1 MEITKIQLSGIFTNI
16 TVTYNCG
23 TDESFLYHRIVEE
36 EFDKVK
42 DGDNVMDLLYRLY
55 LSIPK
60 IKDIQIRKENG
71 GIIID
76 QASFFKVLVN
86 LSGGLDSTV
95 LLHYLINK
103 GAEVHA
109 ISFNY
114 GSKHNKIEI
123 EHAEK
128 ICDKLSV
135 SHQIIPLD
143 FINKCFK
150 SDLLQTGG
158 EIPEGHYAADNM
170 KSTVVPFRNG
180 IFYSISAGLA
190 ESYNCNFVALASH
203 AGDHTIY
210 PDCRGAF
217 TQSMYNS
224 IKLGTEK
231 GIQLIAP
238 FNRISKTDIVKIG
251 KELNVDFS
259 LTYSCYKGKEKHC
272 GKCGTCFERKEAFQ
286 QSNVLDPTIY
296 EE

>member
-1 MEITKIQLSGIFTNI
+1 METSIQLEELFKDTTI
-16 TVTYNCG
+16 TYNCE
-23 TDESFLYHRIVEE
+23 TEEAFSYHRIVQNEIAKSKTSE
-36 EFDKVK
+36 NEL
-42 DGDNVMDLLYRLY
+42 NLLYRLY

-60 IKDIQIRKENG
+60 IKNIQIKKDNG

-76 QASFFKVLVN
+76 QTSCFKILVN

-95 LLHYLINK
+95 LLHYLIKK

-109 ISFNY
+109 VSFNY
-114 GSKHNKIEI
+114 GSKHNEIEI
-123 EHAEK
+123 DHAKK
-128 ICDKLSV
+128 ICDKLGI
-135 SHQIIPLD
+135 SHQIIHLD

-150 SDLLQTGG
+150 SDLLQKGG

-190 ESYNCNFVALASH
+190 ESYGCDFVALASH

-210 PDCRGAF
+210 PDCRESF